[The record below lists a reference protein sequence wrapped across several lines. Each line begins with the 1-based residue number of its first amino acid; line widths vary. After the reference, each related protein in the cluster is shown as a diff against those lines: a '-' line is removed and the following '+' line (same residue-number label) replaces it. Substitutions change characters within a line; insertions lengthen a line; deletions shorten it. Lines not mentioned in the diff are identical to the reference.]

1 MSTELFRDGCL
12 GIVTSHFMKEKRRC
26 RDLQLSAGGLG
37 FQFAGLWGF
46 NLLNY
51 SVLVPYF
58 LETSSENLQVF
69 LKMGRI
75 YVVG

>member
-1 MSTELFRDGCL
+1 MDCL
-12 GIVTSHFMKEKRRC
+12 GIVTSHFMNEKRRC

-46 NLLNY
+46 NLLNC